1 MRNSITPK
9 LNIGLLCIMFIVAL
23 ASPVQ
28 STELGKY
35 SVADLMQTCEEG
47 DNDARWS
54 SELEVNC
61 EQFID
66 GFTGAYL
73 LLTNNGKSQS
83 VCLPAPGNR
92 SDEMRWAFVKWA
104 YDNFDRRHMPA
115 AEGLLEMVKI
125 HFPCG

>member
-1 MRNSITPK
+1 MRNSIISKPDFW
-9 LNIGLLCIMFIVAL
+9 LLCIMFIIAL
-23 ASPVQ
+23 ALPVQ
-28 STELGKY
+28 SAELGKY
-35 SVADLMQTCEEG
+35 SVANLMQTCEEG

-73 LLTNNGKSQS
+73 LLVDDGKSQA

-115 AEGLLEMVKI
+115 AEGLMEMVKI

>member
-1 MRNSITPK
+1 MISKPDFR
-9 LNIGLLCIMFIVAL
+9 LLCIMFIIAL

-28 STELGKY
+28 SAELGKY

-73 LLTNNGKSQS
+73 LLTNNGISQS

-115 AEGLLEMVKI
+115 AEGLMETVKI

>member
-1 MRNSITPK
+1 MRNSTTLI
-9 LNIGLLCIMFIVAL
+9 LNFRLLCIIFIIAIAL
-23 ASPVQ
+23 PVQ
-28 STELGKY
+28 SAELGKY

-47 DNDARWS
+47 DNDARWG
-54 SELEVNC
+54 SELEVGC

-73 LLTNNGKSQS
+73 LLTDDGKSQA
-83 VCLPAPGNR
+83 VCLPPPGNR

-115 AEGLLEMVKI
+115 AEGLLEMAKT

>member
-1 MRNSITPK
+1 MRNSKISK

-28 STELGKY
+28 SAELGKY
-35 SVADLMQTCEEG
+35 SVANLMQTCEEG

-54 SELEVNC
+54 SELEATC

-73 LLTNNGKSQS
+73 LLTNKGKSQS

-115 AEGLLEMVKI
+115 AEGLLEMVKSK
-125 HFPCG
+125 FPCG

>member
-1 MRNSITPK
+1 MCYSIK
-9 LNIGLLCIMFIVAL
+9 SIINIRLLCIMFIVAL

-28 STELGKY
+28 SAELGKY

-54 SELEVNC
+54 SELEATC

-73 LLTNNGKSQS
+73 LLTDDGKSQA
-83 VCLPAPGNR
+83 VCLPPPGNR

-104 YDNFDRRHMPA
+104 YDNFDRRHMSA
-115 AEGLLEMVKI
+115 AEGLLEMVKTK
-125 HFPCG
+125 FPCG